1 MENPPVEP
9 AQVMAFPAHDFA
21 ALCLYQGVLYGVA
34 EAFDGGC
41 CLEEFALDGFS
52 VGSVALDDASD
63 LSVSCAIEPRIYKY
77 LRLAALR

>member
-9 AQVMAFPAHDFA
+9 AQVMTFPAHDFA
-21 ALCLYQGVLYGVA
+21 AFCLYQGVLHGVA

-52 VGSVALDDASD
+52 VGGVTLDDASD
-63 LSVSCAIEPRIYKY
+63 LGVSCAIQKGVYAFTFHRG
-77 LRLAALR
+77 R